1 MVVSAEICWAL
12 PEELCN
18 LVNGLMRVRIS
29 RLLSLAE
36 L

>member
-1 MVVSAEICWAL
+1 MGVSAEICWAL
-12 PEELCN
+12 PEELCS
-18 LVNGLMRVRIS
+18 LANGFMRVRIS